1 MCNYWLHRISYQ
13 PEVSY
18 PLLQNFGFLSIGFS
32 EMLDEDNLIN
42 LLQDKRINIE
52 EKYKAIENFM
62 SCKWGRVSKSRFSL
76 YNFLFEFNI
85 GDIVIIPSGKEF
97 FVYKI
102 VSKWQPV
109 YEALDGKLS
118 SNDKFVLK
126 DKHIYQ
132 NNVMVDLGFLIKV
145 EKVIQ
150 EAIPRNGY
158 CDNDLLK
165 KLKSFPVNVSLNN
178 VQKNVDEALERF
190 RVQQPINIYEETV
203 KSVDNALLE
212 IIKNKISPV
221 QFEKLIKW
229 YFEKIGADTVEI
241 PSKNEKDKEEYADAD
256 VIAVFENL
264 RVIIFVQ
271 AKQHTGTTS
280 SWAVEQISKY
290 YIQKSYLEDY
300 TYIPWVISTCDDFS
314 EEAKIAAVNFNG
326 NNNSKVRLIDGLEFA
341 HMLLDA
347 GIKDINDAFE

>member
-1 MCNYWLHRISYQ
+1 MCNYWLHRISY
-13 PEVSY
+13 EAKVSY
-18 PLLQNFGFLSIGFS
+18 PLLQKFGFLSIGFS

-42 LLQDKRINIE
+42 LLQDENINVE

-62 SCKWGRVSKSRFSL
+62 SCKWGRIPKSRYSL
-76 YNFLFEFNI
+76 YNFLFKFKI
-85 GDIVIIPSGKEF
+85 DDIVIVPSGKEF

-109 YEALDGKLS
+109 YKWLNGKLTYD
-118 SNDKFVLK
+118 DKFVLK

-132 NNVMVDLGFLIKV
+132 NNTMVDLGFMIKV
-145 EKVIQ
+145 EKVVQ
-150 EAIPRNGY
+150 EAVPRSGY

-165 KLKSFPVNVSLNN
+165 KLKSFPVNVSLND
-178 VQKNVDEALERF
+178 VQKNIDEALQRF
-190 RVQQPINIYEETV
+190 STQQPINIYNETV

-212 IIKNKISPV
+212 IIKNKINPA

-229 YFEKIGADTVEI
+229 YFERIGADVVEI
-241 PSKNEKDKEEYADAD
+241 PSKNEKDKEDYADAD
-256 VIAVFENL
+256 IIAVFENL
-264 RVIIFVQ
+264 RIIIFVQ
-271 AKQHTGTTS
+271 AKQHTGITS

-314 EEAKIAAVNFNG
+314 TEAKIAAVNFNG
-326 NNNSKVRLIDGLEFA
+326 NNNSKVRLINGLEFA

-347 GIKDINDAFE
+347 GIKDINTAFQ